1 MLKYKIN
8 IDKENIN
15 DGYLNIPMDQLFY
28 PNAEQY
34 EGIEERFDIN
44 NLNVINPTIDYENV
58 KLHPVV
64 TGSTYNDISLLNFN
78 LHFYINNNWTLGA
91 SLLSDVG
98 YINDDVENKRKRL
111 DNSFLRLS
119 FYDSSDLNTQNLLYY
134 STIFIDSGDL
144 YSQFIMNN
152 SSISGSMMEFSV
164 ENPKISTEIKS
175 FEGFYIYLFG
185 SDILKNTISTIY
197 LKVEYNSALN
207 GKTSLFLQ
215 NRSIDSN
222 GFNLSDLIS
231 NMFIPIS
238 IEYST
243 TLNKYIYWFN
253 GYNEQI
259 LTLDLYQ
266 AKVI

>member
-1 MLKYKIN
+1 MDNYIN
-8 IDKENIN
+8 IPLDH
-15 DGYLNIPMDQLFY
+15 LFY

-34 EGIEERFDIN
+34 EELYNNYDIS
-44 NLNVINPTIDYENV
+44 NLNVINPTIDYEKV

-64 TGSTYNDISLLNFN
+64 TGSTYNDISSLNFN

-134 STIFIDSGDL
+134 STIFIDSGKL
-144 YSQFIMNN
+144 YSDFIINN
-152 SSISGSMMEFSV
+152 SSISGSTMEFSV

-175 FEGFYIYLFG
+175 FEGFYVYLFG
-185 SDILKNTISTIY
+185 SDVLKNTISTIY

-207 GKTSLFLQ
+207 GKTSLFLKDY
-215 NRSIDSN
+215 SHDSTN
-222 GFNLSDLIS
+222 GFKLVDLKS

-238 IEYST
+238 IEYNT

-253 GYNEQI
+253 GYNVQNVV
-259 LTLDLYQ
+259 TLDLYQ